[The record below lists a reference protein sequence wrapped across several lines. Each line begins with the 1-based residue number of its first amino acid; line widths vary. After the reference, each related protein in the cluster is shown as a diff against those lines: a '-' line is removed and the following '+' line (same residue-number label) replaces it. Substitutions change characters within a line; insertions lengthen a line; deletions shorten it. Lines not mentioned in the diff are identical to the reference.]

1 VNDRASNYITESSAA
16 FADLGTFLPLMLGLV
31 VVAGMDPVG
40 LLYGFGL
47 FALFTAAV
55 YRRPIPVQPMK
66 AAAAMGIAGLI
77 SADVLVATAIM
88 IGVVLI
94 VLSQTQ
100 SIEWLKRLIPKTV
113 LHGMR
118 LALAVSLIITAVGM
132 VDTHWFGAGI
142 ILCLLL
148 ALQRTRLA
156 GVSCA
161 LVLAI
166 GWFVFA
172 DETSVQW
179 SVSGW
184 VWPQLHMPV
193 WDDFEVG
200 LREAVLPQLA
210 LTLTNALILTAVI
223 AKDYFPNDAE
233 KISEKRLAMT
243 SGLANLF
250 LAPFGAMPMC
260 HGAGG
265 LAAHRALG
273 SITGLSVAV
282 FGVCC
287 LLIAGLFGQQSIAL
301 LAAVPSEV
309 LVALVVFAAWVLADP
324 IAISKTRPSC
334 QLLIICMVPVSL
346 VYGLMVGLIFG
357 ILAEHLRIRF
367 GPVAGSP

>member
-31 VVAGMDPVG
+31 VVADMDPVG

-66 AAAAMGIAGLI
+66 AAAAMGIVGLI

-113 LHGMR
+113 LHGMK

-148 ALQRTRLA
+148 AFQRTRLA

-161 LVLAI
+161 L
-166 GWFVFA
+166 
-172 DETSVQW
+172 
-179 SVSGW
+179 
-184 VWPQLHMPV
+184 
-193 WDDFEVG
+193 
-200 LREAVLPQLA
+200 
-210 LTLTNALILTAVI
+210 
-223 AKDYFPNDAE
+223 
-233 KISEKRLAMT
+233 
-243 SGLANLF
+243 
-250 LAPFGAMPMC
+250 
-260 HGAGG
+260 
-265 LAAHRALG
+265 
-273 SITGLSVAV
+273 
-282 FGVCC
+282 
-287 LLIAGLFGQQSIAL
+287 
-301 LAAVPSEV
+301 
-309 LVALVVFAAWVLADP
+309 VLADP